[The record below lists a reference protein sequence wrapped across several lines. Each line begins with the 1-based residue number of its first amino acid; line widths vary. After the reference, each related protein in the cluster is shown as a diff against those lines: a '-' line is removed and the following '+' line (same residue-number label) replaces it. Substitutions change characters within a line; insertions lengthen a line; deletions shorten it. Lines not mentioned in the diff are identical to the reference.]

1 MARIED
7 LTRKHPVP
15 RPRWRVRLMVACGLC
30 GLACLFVAL
39 FTLLWLMT
47 QRLDP
52 RASPSEPSAD
62 GEIVAEA
69 QFSAGG
75 GAKASST

>member
-15 RPRWRVRLMVACGLC
+15 RPHWRVRLMVACGLG
-30 GLACLFVAL
+30 GLACLFIAI

-52 RASPSEPSAD
+52 RASASEPP
-62 GEIVAEA
+62 
-69 QFSAGG
+69 AGG
-75 GAKASST
+75 KVVADAGPAGR